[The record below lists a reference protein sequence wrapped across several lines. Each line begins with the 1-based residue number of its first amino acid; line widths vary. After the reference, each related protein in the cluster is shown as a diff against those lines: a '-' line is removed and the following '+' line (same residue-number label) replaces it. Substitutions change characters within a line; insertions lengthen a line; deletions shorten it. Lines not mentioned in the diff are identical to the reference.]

1 VSLGSPDLRPT
12 YALTGA
18 SFLFENSTGIP
29 TFKTYL
35 EFLNDVTKGGITTGP
50 DKAKYAR
57 YNKSKDKH
65 VNQGVS
71 EYLWVSFNC
80 KSCVKCSNEVSKDIS
95 YLLTCLLRPR
105 QQIILSY
112 LVSNHS

>member
-1 VSLGSPDLRPT
+1 MSLGSPDLRPT
-12 YALTGA
+12 YTLTGA
-18 SFLFENSTGIP
+18 NFVFENSTGIP
-29 TFKTYL
+29 TFKTYV
-35 EFLNDVTKGGITTGP
+35 EFLNDVTKGGIATGP

-80 KSCVKCSNEVSKDIS
+80 SNEVR
-95 YLLTCLLRPR
+95 TCLG
-105 QQIILSY
+105 
-112 LVSNHS
+112 